1 MGGKNKMMN
10 FNEGVAMRYGIKEA
24 VIAQHLWELGENI
37 DNADAALKDSRLW
50 VRASASAIKCA
61 LPYFS
66 KHQIKDAIMH
76 LRKEHILIK
85 REMNDS
91 RFDRTNWYAF
101 SDYGVDLMEGEYA

>member
-1 MGGKNKMMN
+1 MKH
-10 FNEGVAMRYGIKEA
+10 YQIIKT
-24 VIAQHLWELGENI
+24 
-37 DNADAALKDSRLW
+37 DKKYNAYVLKLDPDVKVEDTEFTDSVYKDSKLW
-50 VRASASAIKCA
+50 VRASATAIKCA

-76 LRKEHILIK
+76 LRKEHILMK

-101 SDYGVDLMEGEYA
+101 SDHGVQLMEEEYA

>member
-1 MGGKNKMMN
+1 MKTY
-10 FNEGVAMRYGIKEA
+10 NEDLAMRYGVREA
-24 VIAQHLWELGENI
+24 IIAQYLWNLGE
-37 DNADAALKDSRLW
+37 DTEYEDVVYKDSKLW
-50 VRASASAIKCA
+50 VRASATAIKCA

-76 LRKEHILIK
+76 LRKEHFLMK

-101 SDYGVDLMEGEYA
+101 SDHGVQLMEEEYA

>member
-1 MGGKNKMMN
+1 MKAY
-10 FNEGVAMRYGIKEA
+10 NENMAVRYGVREA
-24 VIAQHLWELGENI
+24 IIAQYLWNLMGSDDHQNVTTE
-37 DNADAALKDSRLW
+37 DARLW
-50 VRASASAIKCA
+50 VRASTTAIKCA

-76 LRKEHILIK
+76 LRKEHILMK

-101 SDYGVDLMEGEYA
+101 SDHGVKIMRGEN

>member
-1 MGGKNKMMN
+1 MMN

-24 VIAQHLWELGENI
+24 VIAQHLWELGEDI

-101 SDYGVDLMEGEYA
+101 SDYGADLMEGEYA

>member
-1 MGGKNKMMN
+1 MN
-10 FNEGVAMRYGIKEA
+10 FNEGVASRYGIREA
-24 VIAQHLWELGENI
+24 VVAQHLWELGE
-37 DNADAALKDSRLW
+37 DSEFADAVYKDSKLW
-50 VRASASAIKCA
+50 VRASATAIKCA

-76 LRKEHILIK
+76 LRKEHILMK

-101 SDYGVDLMEGEYA
+101 SDHGVHLMEEEYAKEN